1 MFCLIWRI
9 KWYGWKN
16 QKFYIDQLTEEY
28 INVIQSKNIVYF
40 KKYILDITLYFIKFT
55 SLDIINI
62 FKAIPFEKKWNIFYS

>member
-28 INVIQSKNIVYF
+28 INVIQSKNIVF
-40 KKYILDITLYFIKFT
+40 LG
-55 SLDIINI
+55 NI
-62 FKAIPFEKKWNIFYS
+62 Y

>member
-28 INVIQSKNIVYF
+28 I
-40 KKYILDITLYFIKFT
+40 YFIKFT

-62 FKAIPFEKKWNIFYS
+62 FKVIPFEKKWYIFYS